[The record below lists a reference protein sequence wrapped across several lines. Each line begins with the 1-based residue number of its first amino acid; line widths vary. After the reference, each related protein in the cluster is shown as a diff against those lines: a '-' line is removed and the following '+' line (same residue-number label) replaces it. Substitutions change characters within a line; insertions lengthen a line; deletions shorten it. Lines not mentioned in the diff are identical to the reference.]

1 MKQNRDAGDFSKLGA
16 ACSEGGI
23 AFPQH
28 LADQHARIADKLD
41 TLWGSRECTAMLD
54 DLVFSDRPDRLGF
67 SFEVLREL
75 FALKEVHEA
84 RFPQLTGSPNDPFS
98 SSISDVVRADIEQRR
113 QSASKKTGTPG
124 ERRAVRDVFVPPKP
138 APQAPAAPSA
148 GGASPGA
155 GERPAGRV
163 AVWPE
168 TATLDELRALVDRR
182 ARGERVPARD
192 TRQMLEI
199 LKEHVA
205 LSDLDIETALK
216 IQKQLGKKHGP
227 IGKVLQS
234 MGVVDAECITRVL
247 CLQYGIVMVNLQR
260 FQTPPEVMKLVSL
273 DVARKHQA
281 VPIALLDGVIFL
293 AVENPFGFDQREYF
307 GFLTKHKV
315 ELVMAAP
322 AQIA

>member
-1 MKQNRDAGDFSKLGA
+1 MKQDKTAGDFSKLGA

-28 LADQHARIADKLD
+28 LADQHARIADKLES
-41 TLWGSRECTAMLD
+41 LWGSRECSTLLD

-84 RFPQLTGSPNDPFS
+84 RYPQLTQNPNDPFAS
-98 SSISDVVRADIEQRR
+98 SVSDVVRADVEQRR
-113 QSASKKTGTPG
+113 QAATKKPGTPG
-124 ERRAVRDVFVPPKP
+124 ERRAVQDVFVPPKR
-138 APQAPAAPSA
+138 APEKPAAQSRA
-148 GGASPGA
+148 GEAQGLD
-155 GERPAGRV
+155 ERPAHEVAAAR

-168 TATLDELRALVDRR
+168 VATLDELRALAERR
-182 ARGERVPARD
+182 VRGERIPARD

-205 LSDLDIETALK
+205 LSDQDIETALK

-227 IGKVLQS
+227 IGKILQS
-234 MGVVDAECITRVL
+234 MGAVDAECITRVL

-281 VPIALLDGVIFL
+281 VPVAVLDGVLFL
-293 AVENPFGFDQREYF
+293 AVENPFGFDQRVYF
-307 GFLTKHKV
+307 GFLSKH
-315 ELVMAAP
+315 
-322 AQIA
+322 